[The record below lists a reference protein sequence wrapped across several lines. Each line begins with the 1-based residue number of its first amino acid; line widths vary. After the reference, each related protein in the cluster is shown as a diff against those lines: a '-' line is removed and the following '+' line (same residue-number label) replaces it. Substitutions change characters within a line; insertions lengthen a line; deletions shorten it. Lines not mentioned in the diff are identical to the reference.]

1 METPNKK
8 IKEMSGT
15 GGGAGAASFS
25 PGQGAQYA
33 TPYAFRLT
41 KKMKKLGEANPG
53 ATLGKGPKAGASGV
67 KNNYYTQ
74 KLGFKPVNS
83 KKLASQSKAI
93 DTKYLWGENNMYKY
107 KLSKTLNE
115 ADPARIQFQEKRIA
129 AFKEIEEKLNN
140 LYPIIDN
147 AKKETIAYYKDQ
159 PQSYAVVIPTDLVLE
174 YLNDIESLLK
184 QNDR

>member
-33 TPYAFRLT
+33 TPYAFKLT

-53 ATLGKGPKAGASGV
+53 ASLGKGPKAGSSGV
-67 KNNYYTQ
+67 KNNYYI
-74 KLGFKPVNS
+74 KNLGFKPVDS

-107 KLSKTLNE
+107 KLSKKLNE
-115 ADPARIQFQEKRIA
+115 ADPARINFQEERIA
-129 AFKEIEEKLNN
+129 AFKQIEEKLNN
-140 LYPIIDN
+140 LYPLIDN
-147 AKKETIAYYKDQ
+147 AKEETIAYYKDK
-159 PQSYAVVIPTDLVLE
+159 PQSYAVIKPTDLILD
-174 YLNDIESLLK
+174 YLNDIEELL
-184 QNDR
+184 NR

>member
-33 TPYAFRLT
+33 TPYAFKLT

-53 ATLGKGPKAGASGV
+53 ASLGKGPKAGSSGV
-67 KNNYYTQ
+67 KNNYYT
-74 KLGFKPVNS
+74 KNLGFKPVDS

-107 KLSKTLNE
+107 KLSKKLNE
-115 ADPARIQFQEKRIA
+115 SDPASINFQEERIG
-129 AFKEIEEKLNN
+129 AFKQIEEKLNN
-140 LYPIIDN
+140 LYPLIDN
-147 AKKETIAYYKDQ
+147 AKEETIAYYKDK
-159 PQSYAVVIPTDLVLE
+159 PQSYAVVKPTDLILD
-174 YLNDIESLLK
+174 YLNDIEELL
-184 QNDR
+184 NR